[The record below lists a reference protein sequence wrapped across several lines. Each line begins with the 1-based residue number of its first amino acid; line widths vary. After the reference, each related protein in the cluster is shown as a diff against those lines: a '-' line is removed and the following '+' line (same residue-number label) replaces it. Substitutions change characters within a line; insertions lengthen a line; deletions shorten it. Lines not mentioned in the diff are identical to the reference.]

1 MDGPVL
7 PVTVSPRLRPLHR
20 GHSAGSSPGPALLT
34 GAGPS
39 NSWKEAQ
46 NPLLREGCTGRRNG
60 AKLGS
65 LLIFSSPTP
74 SATKGHLPWAV
85 LISPLPVLE
94 TSPVQVTPGESKLS
108 VPRPIRSPLPEGL
121 QANER
126 SGWQFCGLGFV
137 K

>member
-1 MDGPVL
+1 MHWPQEWGKAG
-7 PVTVSPRLRPLHR
+7 VSADFQP
-20 GHSAGSSPGPALLT
+20 
-34 GAGPS
+34 
-39 NSWKEAQ
+39 
-46 NPLLREGCTGRRNG
+46 
-60 AKLGS
+60 
-65 LLIFSSPTP
+65 PTP
-74 SATKGHLPWAV
+74 SATMGHLPWAL

-108 VPRPIRSPLPEGL
+108 VPSPIRSPLPEGL